1 MSSFLDLSLSRMEGE
16 AGPDRGVGWWLQLLC
31 RKVVLSKNQD
41 IWAANASVSF
51 TLSLG
56 RGLEQGE
63 PGESAG
69 KERSYWFT
77 FAILE
82 IKTFRK

>member
-56 RGLEQGE
+56 RG
-63 PGESAG
+63 AG
-69 KERSYWFT
+69 ARGTRRECWQRKKLLVH
-77 FAILE
+77 ICH
-82 IKTFRK
+82 FRNKDI